1 MECFM
6 PCIALA
12 CDKRGKLGAHKYSM
26 YLCSFLQLI
35 CVAGRENAPA
45 QIIDEVITLGQWHHQ
60 FLQLAKVTV
69 KSATYSG
76 YSQ

>member
-1 MECFM
+1 MARDIRIGI
-6 PCIALA
+6 IAIIRTMSRA
-12 CDKRGKLGAHKYSM
+12 KQG
-26 YLCSFLQLI
+26 LI

-45 QIIDEVITLGQWHHQ
+45 QIIDEVITLRQWHHQ
-60 FLQLAKVTV
+60 FLQLAKVAV